1 MGAFMKCL
9 LRVYSGIMYFG
20 VCASNYALSYYLPTV
35 LTELGYSSSEAQVQT
50 IPIYAA
56 AFVVALATAWTSD
69 RLHHRFSFVM
79 IGVSINILGYIVLL
93 VQAAASVKVR
103 YMALYFVLCGLWI
116 ASPVVIVW
124 ASNNLGGHYKRAIGV
139 AIVNGMG
146 NMAGF
151 VAGNVFI
158 ASQSPRYP
166 VGYGAILAMSVLA
179 GVAATMFYLGLRR
192 ENRKRDRGERD
203 ELFEMNKEELDN
215 AGDDDPRFRF
225 AL

>member
-1 MGAFMKCL
+1 MGDFVSYL
-9 LRVYSGIMYFG
+9 LRVYSGLMYFG
-20 VCASNYALSYYLPTV
+20 ITATNYSLSYYLPTV
-35 LTELGYSSSEAQVQT
+35 LTELGYSSSDAQVQT
-50 IPIYAA
+50 VPIYAA
-56 AFVVALATAWTSD
+56 GLVVALVTAWTSD

-93 VQAAASVKVR
+93 AQATVSVKVR

-116 ASPVVIVW
+116 AGPVAIVW

-151 VAGNVFI
+151 VASNVFI
-158 ASQSPRYP
+158 ANQAPRYP
-166 VGYGAILAMSVLA
+166 VGYGVILAMSVLA
-179 GVAATMFYLGLRR
+179 GVAATGLYLGLRR

-203 ELFEMNKEELDN
+203 ELFETSKEELDN